1 MCSTDSRELS
11 PSETIVLTCYMCGET
26 KPEADFAFADIAR
39 GTRQS
44 HCRKCQAAYGHAHY
58 LANRGAYIALEV
70 ARMAGYRDANRAL
83 LLAYLLEHPC
93 IDCDVSDPVVL
104 DFDHRDPSSKRSDVA
119 RLASRKP
126 WPQVL
131 AEIQKCD
138 VRCANCHRRKTARQ
152 LGWAKLLRTATGS
165 ANLIDQSILVQLEE
179 AVLAPRI
186 DLGTRVCCTCGV
198 AKPLSEFAL
207 KNKERGTRAT
217 KCRSCQAAYS
227 REHYRR
233 NRPAYLARTA
243 TQRKFNREECR
254 QQVYNYLTGHSC
266 VDCGERDP
274 IVLEFDHRDP
284 SKKRA
289 SISRLINH
297 VTWAALQRE
306 IARCDVRC
314 ANCHRRRTAEQ
325 FGWAKLQEASA

>member
-1 MCSTDSRELS
+1 
-11 PSETIVLTCYMCGET
+11 VLTCYMYGET
-26 KPEADFAFADIAR
+26 KPEADFAFADLAK

-44 HCRKCQAAYGHAHY
+44 HCRKCQAAYRHAHY
-58 LANRGAYIALEV
+58 LANRDAYIALEV
-70 ARMAGYRDANRAL
+70 ARMVGYRDANRGL

-93 IDCDVSDPVVL
+93 VDCGVSDPALL
-104 DFDHRDPSSKRSDVA
+104 DFDHRDPSTKRSEVA

-131 AEIQKCD
+131 AEIQKCE

-152 LGWAKLLRTATGS
+152 LGWAKLLRSATEF
-165 ANLIDQSILVQLEE
+165 ANLIEQPLLVRLEDTY
-179 AVLAPRI
+179 LASAAEI
-186 DLGTRVCCTCGV
+186 GTRVCCTCGV
-198 AKPLSEFAL
+198 AKPLSEFAM
-207 KNKERGTRAT
+207 KNRERGTRST

-233 NRPAYLARTA
+233 NRPDYLERTA
-243 TQRKFNREECR
+243 KQRKFNREECR
-254 QQVYNYLTGHSC
+254 QQVYNYLTAHPC
-266 VDCGERDP
+266 VDCGESDP

-289 SISRLINH
+289 SISRLISH

-306 IARCDVRC
+306 IVRCDVRC

-325 FGWAKLQEASA
+325 FGWAKIQEESA

>member
-1 MCSTDSRELS
+1 
-11 PSETIVLTCYMCGET
+11 MCGET
-26 KPEADFAFADIAR
+26 KPEADFAFADMAK
-39 GTRQS
+39 GTHQS
-44 HCRKCQAAYGHAHY
+44 HCRKCQAAYRRAHY
-58 LANRGAYIALEV
+58 LANRDAYIALEV
-70 ARMAGYRDANRAL
+70 ARMAGYRDANRGL

-93 IDCDVSDPVVL
+93 IDCGVRDPVL
-104 DFDHRDPSSKRSDVA
+104 FDFDHRDPSTKRGDVA
-119 RLASRKP
+119 RLASRKQ

-152 LGWAKLLRTATGS
+152 LGWAKLLRSATEL
-165 ANLIDQSILVQLEE
+165 ANFIDQRLVVQVEQ
-179 AVLAPRI
+179 AALALRV
-186 DLGTRVCCTCGV
+186 DVGTRVCCACGL
-198 AKPLSEFAL
+198 AKPMSEFAM
-207 KNKERGTRAT
+207 KNKQRGTRST

-227 REHYRR
+227 HEHYRR

-243 TQRKFNREECR
+243 TQRKFNREGCR
-254 QQVYNYLTGHSC
+254 QQVYNYLIAHPC
-266 VDCGERDP
+266 VDCRESDP

-284 SKKRA
+284 STKRA
-289 SISRLINH
+289 SISRLISQ

-325 FGWAKLQEASA
+325 FGWAKLQEDSA

>member
-1 MCSTDSRELS
+1 M
-11 PSETIVLTCYMCGET
+11 LTCYMCGET
-26 KPEADFAFADIAR
+26 KPEADFAFADMAN
-39 GTRQS
+39 GTRQR
-44 HCRKCQAAYGHAHY
+44 HCRKCQAEYRHAHY
-58 LANRGAYIALEV
+58 LANRDAYIALEV

-93 IDCDVSDPVVL
+93 VDCGVGDPVLL
-104 DFDHRDPSSKRSDVA
+104 DFDHRDPSTKRSEVA

-138 VRCANCHRRKTARQ
+138 VRCANCHRRKTAKQ
-152 LGWAKLLRTATGS
+152 LGWAKLMRSATEF
-165 ANLIDQSILVQLEE
+165 ANLIEQPLLVRLED
-179 AVLAPRI
+179 AYVATGA
-186 DLGTRVCCTCGV
+186 DLRMRVCCTCGV
-198 AKPLSEFAL
+198 AKPMSEFAV
-207 KNKERGTRAT
+207 KNRERGTRAT

-233 NRPAYLARTA
+233 NRPDYLERTA
-243 TQRKFNREECR
+243 KQRKFNREECR
-254 QQVYNYLTGHSC
+254 QQVFNYLTAHAC
-266 VDCGERDP
+266 VDCGEGDP

-289 SISRLINH
+289 SISKLISH

-306 IARCDVRC
+306 IAQCDVRC

-325 FGWAKLQEASA
+325 FGWRKIQEDSA